1 MEIFQDGL
9 RNQKEE
15 EEDKKIWTKINPGF
29 IFSSKSYL

>member
-1 MEIFQDGL
+1 MGIFQNGL
-9 RNQKEE
+9 RNQK